1 MTEENN
7 CHFLSSR
14 GILKSCDV
22 YSLHPISS
30 DIYIRN
36 YNKDLLD
43 NNNNNSVIYVC
54 NRAIPYFIKTY
65 NLQYKYILVSGDA
78 DETVPYNIFNSE
90 DDLLNFL
97 NNPNLI
103 HWYSQNCVINHPKM
117 TKMPIGLDYH
127 SLSRASF
134 GWGSQSTPI
143 EQEKTFMEII
153 NSNIET
159 PFWKRQI
166 KCYMNF
172 HFSIFFGYKY
182 FHDRVDAI
190 NTIPKELVFYE
201 ENKITRYETHIHQ
214 CEYAFVLSP
223 HGNGLDCHRTWEAL
237 ILGCIPIVRTS
248 GIDSLY
254 DELPVLIVKEWS
266 DITYELL
273 ERTVLEFKTKV
284 FNYDK
289 LTLKY
294 WTDKFNSHKEV

>member
-36 YNKDLLD
+36 YNKDLLET
-43 NNNNNSVIYVC
+43 NNNAIIYLC

-65 NLQYKYILVSGDA
+65 HLQYKYILVSGDA
-78 DETVPYNIFNSE
+78 DETVPYNIFHNTNE
-90 DDLLNFL
+90 LLTFL
-97 NNPNLI
+97 NDPNLI
-103 HWYSQNCVINHPKM
+103 HWYSQNCIIDHPKM
-117 TKMPIGLDYH
+117 TRMPIGLDYH
-127 SLSRASF
+127 SLSKANLD
-134 GWGSQSTPI
+134 WGSQSSPI
-143 EQEKTFMEII
+143 EQETTFMDII
-153 NSNIET
+153 KSNIEN

-166 KCYMNF
+166 KCYSNF
-172 HFSIFFGYKY
+172 HFSMPSGYKY
-182 FHDRVDAI
+182 LYDRVDAI
-190 NTIPKELVFYE
+190 NKIPKELVFYE

-254 DELPVLIVKEWS
+254 DDLPVLIVKEWS

-273 ERTVLEFKTKV
+273 ENTIVDFKSKV

-294 WTDKFNSHKEV
+294 WTDKFNSHKDV

>member
-1 MTEENN
+1 MVEENN

-14 GILKSCDV
+14 GILKSCDI
-22 YSLHPISS
+22 YSVTPISS

-36 YNKDLLD
+36 YNKNLLE
-43 NNNNNSVIYVC
+43 NNNYAIIYVC

-65 NLQYKYILVSGDA
+65 NLPYKYILVSGDA
-78 DETVPYNIFNSE
+78 DETVSDNVFHNKNI
-90 DDLLNFL
+90 LLTFL

-103 HWYSQNCVINHPKM
+103 HWYSQNCVMDHPKM
-117 TKMPIGLDYH
+117 TRMPIGLDYH
-127 SLSRASF
+127 SMSKKSND
-134 GWGSQSTPI
+134 WGPQRSPL
-143 EQEKTFMEII
+143 EQEKSLMDMI
-153 NSNIET
+153 NSNIEK

-166 KCYMNF
+166 KCYSNF
-172 HFSIFFGYKY
+172 HFSMPARYKY
-182 FHDRVDAI
+182 LYDRLDAV
-190 NTIPKELVFYE
+190 NKVSKELVFYQE
-201 ENKITRYETHIHQ
+201 KKITRYETFINQ

-248 GIDSLY
+248 GIDTLY
-254 DELPVLIVKEWS
+254 DGLPVLIIKDWS

-273 ERTVLEFKTKV
+273 ENTIADFKSKV

-294 WTDKFNSHKEV
+294 WTDKFNRHKEV